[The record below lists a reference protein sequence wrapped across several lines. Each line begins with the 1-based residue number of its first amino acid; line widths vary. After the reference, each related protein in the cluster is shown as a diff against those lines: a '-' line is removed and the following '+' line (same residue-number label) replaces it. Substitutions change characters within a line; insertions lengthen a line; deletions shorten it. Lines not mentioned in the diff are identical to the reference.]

1 VKMINWQ
8 PASTAPKDASYFA
21 VLTISGNLEG
31 WTYNQVRREWHVW
44 SMPRFAVSVK
54 TSTSTIRA
62 WARWNE
68 LIDCVSA
75 TAPEDVT

>member
-1 VKMINWQ
+1 LKAINWQ

-31 WTYNQVRREWHVW
+31 WTYDQQRLEWHVW
-44 SMPRFAVSVK
+44 SMPRFAVRVQ

-68 LIDCVSA
+68 VIGSIRA